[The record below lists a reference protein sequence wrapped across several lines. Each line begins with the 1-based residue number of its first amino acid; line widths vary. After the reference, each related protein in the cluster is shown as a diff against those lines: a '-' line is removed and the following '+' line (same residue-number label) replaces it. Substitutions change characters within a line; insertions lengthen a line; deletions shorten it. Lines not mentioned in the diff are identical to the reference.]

1 MRVVAAA
8 MIMAFLA
15 GPAFGQAPAPMPKAG
30 EQDKDKSP
38 TEKQAERDAEQAYKR
53 SLGNIP
59 EQKAQDPWG
68 NVRSDNSAK
77 QDSKAPAKE
86 TKAAPKK
93 TKTGTSSN

>member
-1 MRVVAAA
+1 
-8 MIMAFLA
+8 LA
-15 GPAFGQAPAPMPKAG
+15 GPAFGQEPAPVQKYG
-30 EQDKDKSP
+30 EPDKEKSP
-38 TEKQAERDAEQAYKR
+38 TEKQADRDAERAYKR

-93 TKTGTSSN
+93 TKTGASSN